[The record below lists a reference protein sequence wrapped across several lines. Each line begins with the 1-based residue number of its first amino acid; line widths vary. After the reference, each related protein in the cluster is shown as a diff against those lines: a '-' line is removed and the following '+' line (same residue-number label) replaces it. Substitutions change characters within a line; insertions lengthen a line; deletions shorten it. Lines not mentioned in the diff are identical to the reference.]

1 MSDID
6 TLEGEWQDL
15 AIDNGDI
22 ALKANEYYAEIT
34 DGTDTLS
41 TKITNISYSP
51 SANKA
56 KNITIDVPPESVLE
70 SNKYLG
76 ETLRVYVD
84 TKLLFEGDIVVIETS
99 RNAGDD
105 YSIEAEPPGK
115 RLKGDDIDS
124 SVSNKPV
131 YDVISEVIDKYN
143 TYDSTHSQLRGTDR
157 ELLTN
162 VEHLGLDVLEG
173 PGEARYSDVDAP
185 ETVYVKAYTPSTSSI
200 EVDIAG
206 VTETF
211 DSLDANKYGE
221 WVEIDTASI
230 AGGKHDL
237 IFTLSGGSRLLDWIV
252 ILDHEIKRTTFT
264 PEFDSDTTE
273 SDFYSRTSSELP
285 PLANRID
292 DGITVI
298 DTEEKKEI
306 RPRKV
311 SNWFNVDFFY
321 TGIGDLEDIYDNQ
334 DIDEAKRGTVNA
346 TGLASQARELQLQP
360 GEQTP
365 DIAHLF
371 DEIGDEE
378 PLREYG
384 LNIRC
389 RVFEDY
395 EDYEQDD
402 DEVQIYEDNDFW
414 EATFEINDQVN
425 DILSVGRG
433 LIGTD
438 TSFDGEE
445 YGWYSQD
452 GPFSDDLE
460 SLDTFVIKNRKGTG
474 VGVAIDC
481 IVLTHRQ
488 YQSIDDDPV
497 LDYTFDNELND
508 DFQLESP
515 VEYAHNGLYPE
526 PQYVEFQSE
535 VSDRNISSA
544 TSSATFSTQADL
556 LGSYGIEHSIDISPE
571 SSYIKEIDNNT
582 SVTENFAYPGASHSV
597 RISLSS
603 SGKDADRTPSRGW
616 DYQSLNGISVDAA
629 FNDLDIISDED
640 LTDNRLSVINDLTND
655 SSAIFR
661 FDGDRARVFQIG
673 LLKSD
678 IPLYK
683 ESVSS
688 KRDISETYR
697 SCLVKGKNNI
707 LSNRITSE
715 NTPDYVKKDKFIIDR
730 DIESE
735 EKANAR
741 ARSFLQDHSDIEYS
755 GSITTLPT
763 MAPVGEMID
772 GSKFSH
778 GQDMTI
784 ESVRYG
790 KRRTSISLG
799 FTENIASQLI
809 ESTREVHGVQ
819 KEGTSQGD
827 TVPVGE
833 DQFSVRGGSQ

>member
-6 TLEGEWQDL
+6 TLEGDWQNL
-15 AIDNGDI
+15 AIDDGEV
-22 ALKANEYYAEIT
+22 ALKANDYYAEIT

-56 KNITIDVPPESVLE
+56 KNITIDVPPETVLE

-76 ETLRVYVD
+76 ETLRVYVNK
-84 TKLLFEGDIVVIETS
+84 KLLFEGDIMSIETS

-124 SVSNKPV
+124 SASNKSV
-131 YDVISEVIDKYN
+131 YDGISNVIDGYN
-143 TYDSTHSQLRGTDR
+143 QFDSTHARLRETDR
-157 ELLTN
+157 ELLTD

-173 PGEARYSDVDAP
+173 PGRVRYFDVDAP
-185 ETVYVKAYTPSTSSI
+185 ETVYVKVYTPSTSSI

-206 VTETF
+206 VTETY
-211 DSLDANKYGE
+211 SHLNANKYGE

-230 AGGKHDL
+230 ASGKHDL
-237 IFTLSGGSRLLDWIV
+237 IFKFSENSRLIDWIA
-252 ILDHEIKRTTFT
+252 ITDHEIKRNTHT
-264 PEFDSDTTE
+264 PEIVEDDTKGA
-273 SDFYSRTSSELP
+273 FYSRTSDELVEF
-285 PLANRID
+285 ANRID
-292 DGITVI
+292 DGVTVI
-298 DTEEKKEI
+298 NAEDRKEI

-311 SNWFNVDFFY
+311 SNWFIVEPSY
-321 TGIGDLEDIYDNQ
+321 IGIGSLEDIYDDQ
-334 DIDEAKRGTVNA
+334 DIEKRKRGTVNA
-346 TGLASQARELQLQP
+346 TAKACKGRELQLKP

-371 DEIGDEE
+371 DDIRDEE

-395 EDYEQDD
+395 EDYEENDKT
-402 DEVQIYEDNDFW
+402 QIYEDSDYW

-425 DILSVGRG
+425 DILSVGRE
-433 LIGTD
+433 LVGTD

-445 YGWYSQD
+445 YGWYNQN
-452 GPFSDDLE
+452 GPFFNDLE

-488 YQSIDDDPV
+488 YKSVDDNPV
-497 LDYTFDNELND
+497 LDYTFDNELNSNLHLD
-508 DFQLESP
+508 SP
-515 VEYAHNGLYPE
+515 AEYAYNGLYDE
-526 PQYVEFQSE
+526 TQYVEFE
-535 VSDRNISSA
+535 PEFSDRNISTS
-544 TSSATFSTQADL
+544 TSSITFSTETDL
-556 LGSYGIEHSIDISPE
+556 LGSYGIEQSIDISP
-571 SSYIKEIDNNT
+571 SNSYIKEIDNTNT
-582 SVTENFAYPGASHSV
+582 VSENFAYPGASHSV
-597 RISLSS
+597 RVSLSS
-603 SGKDADRTPSRGW
+603 SGNDSNRTPTLGY
-616 DYQSLNGISVDAA
+616 DYQSLNEVSVDAA
-629 FNDLDIISDED
+629 FNDLDIVSDED
-640 LTDNRLSVINDLTND
+640 LTDNRLSVINDLAND

-661 FDGDRARVFQIG
+661 FDGDRAKIFQIG
-673 LLKSD
+673 LLKSNVS
-678 IPLYK
+678 LYK

-715 NTPDYVKKDKFIIDR
+715 HTPDYVKKDKFIIDR
-730 DIESE
+730 DVESE
-735 EKANAR
+735 EKANAK

-819 KEGTSQGD
+819 REGTSQGD

-833 DQFSVRGGSQ
+833 NQFSVRGGDS

>member
-1 MSDID
+1 MSDIN

-22 ALKANEYYAEIT
+22 ALQANEYYAEIT

-56 KNITIDVPPESVLE
+56 KNITIDVPPEAVLE

-76 ETLRVYVD
+76 ETLRVYVNK
-84 TKLLFEGDIVVIETS
+84 KLLFEGNIVVIETS

-124 SVSNKPV
+124 TVSNKPV

-143 TYDSTHSQLRGTDR
+143 NYDSSHSELRESDR

-173 PGEARYSDVDAP
+173 PGEARYFDVDAP

-200 EVDIAG
+200 DVDIAG
-206 VTETF
+206 VTESF

-221 WVEIDTASI
+221 WVEIDTSSI
-230 AGGKHDL
+230 ASGQHDL
-237 IFTLSGGSRLLDWIV
+237 IFTLNESSRLLDWIA
-252 ILDHEIKRTTFT
+252 IIDHEIKRTTYT
-264 PEFDSDTTE
+264 PEFDSDTSE
-273 SDFYSRTSSELP
+273 SNFYSRTSDELP

-298 DTEEKKEI
+298 DTEDKKEI

-321 TGIGDLEDIYDNQ
+321 TGIGDLQDVYDNQ
-334 DIDEAKRGTVNA
+334 DINEAKRGTVNG
-346 TGLASQARELQLQP
+346 TGLATEGRELQLQP

-371 DEIGDEE
+371 DDIRDEE

-395 EDYEQDD
+395 EDYDD
-402 DEVQIYEDNDFW
+402 DDQTQIYEDTDFW
-414 EATFEINDQVN
+414 EVTFEINDQVN
-425 DILSVGRG
+425 DVLSVGRE
-433 LIGTD
+433 LVGTD

-452 GPFSDDLE
+452 GPFFNDLK

-488 YQSIDDDPV
+488 YKSIPDDPV
-497 LDYTFDNELND
+497 LDYTFDNELNGNL
-508 DFQLESP
+508 QLDSP
-515 VEYAHNGLYPE
+515 VEYAYNGLYSE
-526 PQYVEFQSE
+526 NQYVEFQSKI
-535 VSDRNISSA
+535 SDKNISTA
-544 TSSATFSTQADL
+544 TSSATFSTQTDL
-556 LGSYGIEHSIDISPE
+556 LGSYGIEQSIDITPE
-571 SSYIKEIDNNT
+571 SSYIKEINNNT
-582 SVTENFAYPGASHSV
+582 SISENFVYPGASHSV

-603 SGKDADRTPSRGW
+603 SGNDADRTPTRGY
-616 DYQSLNGISVDAA
+616 DYQSLNGVSVDAA
-629 FNDLDIISDED
+629 FNEFDIVSDEG

-661 FDGDRARVFQIG
+661 FDGDRAKIFQIG
-673 LLKSD
+673 LLKSNVS
-678 IPLYK
+678 LYK

-697 SCLVKGKNNI
+697 SCLVKGKNDV
-707 LSNRITSE
+707 LSNRITSA
-715 NTPDYVKKDKFIIDR
+715 NTPSYVKKDKFIIDR
-730 DIESE
+730 DVESE

-763 MAPVGEMID
+763 MAPVGEMVD

-827 TVPVGE
+827 TVPVGQ
-833 DQFSVRGGSQ
+833 DQFSVKGGDS